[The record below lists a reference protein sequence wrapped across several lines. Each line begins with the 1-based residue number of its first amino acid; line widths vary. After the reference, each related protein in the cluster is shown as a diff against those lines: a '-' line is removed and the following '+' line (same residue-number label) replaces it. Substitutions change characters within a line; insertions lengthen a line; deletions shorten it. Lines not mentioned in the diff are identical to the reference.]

1 MSESRHQPEP
11 VVYIQAIHALLFQ
24 FTQSGEKQA
33 FLDGVV
39 RLLQR
44 ESQCEC
50 VGIRVLDEDGC
61 IPYQSYTGFSHDF
74 WESENHLKV
83 SAEDCRKLS
92 KARCAARAKRFK
104 THS

>member
-1 MSESRHQPEP
+1 MSESKHQSESI
-11 VVYIQAIHALLFQ
+11 VYIQAIHALLFQ

-50 VGIRVLDEDGC
+50 IGIRVLEEDGS
-61 IPYQSYTGFSHDF
+61 IPYHSYVGFSHDF
-74 WESENHLKV
+74 WESENHL
-83 SAEDCRKLS
+83 
-92 KARCAARAKRFK
+92 
-104 THS
+104 